1 MFKWK
6 RSSFFD
12 SQCII
17 HDFRAEIQWSGSE
30 VRSND
35 CYFNKK
41 VGYGKEAAGSVSLKI
56 LLSIT
61 QGHSNLGYTTEC
73 MFKFLLDC

>member
-1 MFKWK
+1 
-6 RSSFFD
+6 
-12 SQCII
+12 
-17 HDFRAEIQWSGSE
+17 